1 LLRRQK
7 WQDGFIQPASHYNT
21 ESTED
26 LSRSFLRR
34 EAIRV
39 LEFWMASNEKF
50 DDRDRIE
57 SDARDVLGSA
67 SWRISWILGGCMMQV
82 ARKTAAPRTIGERID
97 GVDWKKAE
105 QSLSERGYAVT
116 EPILTI
122 EECKSLAGLYSDAD
136 HFRSHVVMERFRFG
150 VGDYKYFANPLPE
163 IVTELRT
170 RTYPHLAEV
179 ANRWAEML
187 GENAPRYPPE
197 HAAFLNICHKA
208 GQTKPTPLVL
218 HYEAGGF
225 NCLHQDLYGEVSFPL
240 QMVLLLGQQGRDW
253 EGGEFILVEQQPRAQ
268 SKPQVVTADCGQAI
282 IFTTRYRPVK
292 GTRGYYRVNV
302 RHGVSRVDSGM
313 RFTLG
318 IIFHDAK

>member
-1 LLRRQK
+1 
-7 WQDGFIQPASHYNT
+7 
-21 ESTED
+21 
-26 LSRSFLRR
+26 
-34 EAIRV
+34 
-39 LEFWMASNEKF
+39 
-50 DDRDRIE
+50 
-57 SDARDVLGSA
+57 
-67 SWRISWILGGCMMQV
+67 MMQV

-150 VGDYKYFANPLPE
+150 VGDYKYFAYPLPE
-163 IVTELRT
+163 IITELRT
-170 RTYPHLAEV
+170 RTYPRLAEV

-208 GQTKPTPLVL
+208 GQTKPTPLML

-292 GTRGYYRVNV
+292 GSRGYYRVNV
-302 RHGVSRVDSGM
+302 RHGVSRVHSGT